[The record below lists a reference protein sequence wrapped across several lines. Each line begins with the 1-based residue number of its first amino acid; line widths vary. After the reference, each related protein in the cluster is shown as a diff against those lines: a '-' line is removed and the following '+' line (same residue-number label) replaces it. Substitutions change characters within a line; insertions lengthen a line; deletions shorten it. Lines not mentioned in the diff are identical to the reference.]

1 MHNAAIRALGMD
13 AQYMAIDVDPE
24 HLMRVLKSMSGLGFK
39 GANLTVPLKEI
50 AFRGLKNLDISARR
64 LGSVNTV
71 KFLPGGHMKGYSTD
85 GKGFLVAIKEA
96 FGTTI
101 SGKSVFVLG
110 SGGAGRA
117 VAITCAADGAAG
129 VVVTDLDVK
138 RAKRLSM
145 EISRMMP
152 RSKVR
157 WIKADQATWIKECR
171 KADLVIQAT
180 PVGMKKHDVPLLPPS
195 AFRKEQL
202 AFDLIYMYPETVFMK
217 SARKGGA
224 KTANGLGMLLHQGAM
239 SFYIWTGTKPPVIA
253 MRRALEKRVYGK
265 IIS

>member
-13 AQYMAIDVDPE
+13 AVYMAIDVDPK
-24 HLMRVLKSMSGLGFK
+24 HLMRVLNSMAGLGFR

-50 AFRGLKNLDISARR
+50 AFRGLKNLDVSARR

-71 KFLPGGHMKGYSTD
+71 RFLPGNRMKGYSTD

-96 FGTTI
+96 FGTSI

-117 VAITCAADGAAG
+117 VAITCAAEKASD
-129 VVVTDLDVK
+129 VVVTDVAVE
-138 RAKRLSM
+138 RAKRLSR
-145 EISRMMP
+145 EISRVLP
-152 RSKVR
+152 RAKVR
-157 WIKADQATWIKECR
+157 WIKADRGTWIKECR

-180 PVGMKKHDVPLLPPS
+180 PVGMKKGDAPLLPPS

-217 SARKGGA
+217 AARNGGA

-239 SFYIWTGTKPPVIA
+239 SFSIWTGRKPPVKV

-265 IIS
+265 S